1 MSSTQAQ
8 SQRSFKIKTL
18 AKRKR
23 KINAKIAELEKF
35 SLGVSSEPISERV
48 TEADPNCFDSEY
60 PKFPVKSASK
70 QVDN

>member
-1 MSSTQAQ
+1 MSLTQAQ

-48 TEADPNCFDSEY
+48 TEADQNYFGSEY